1 MAAQLSD
8 LYADLE
14 RRVEDRTKELTT
26 ALEDNAALLRQLEQ
40 KGRDLEAASRHK
52 SEFLATM
59 SHELRTPL
67 NAIIG
72 FSEVLRERMFGELNE
87 RQAEYLE
94 DIHVSGRHLL
104 ALIDDVLDLA
114 KVESGRMEL
123 EVGDVDIEECLET
136 GLMMVRERALSR
148 DVRLEAAVDPGLG
161 QVRADERRLRQV
173 VFNLLANAVRFTPE
187 GGTVSASARRQDGEV
202 RISVSDTGPGIAP
215 EDQERIF
222 ETFRQARDAGAEGS
236 GLGLALSRALVE
248 LHGGRLWVESLLGEG
263 STFVMALSLVPVA
276 AGR

>member
-1 MAAQLSD
+1 VL
-8 LYADLE
+8 L
-14 RRVEDRTKELTT
+14 RK
-26 ALEDNAALLRQLEQ
+26 LED

-248 LHGGRLWVESLLGEG
+248 LHGGRLWVESRPGEG
-263 STFVMALSLVPVA
+263 STFVMALPLVPVA